1 MKYGVTLAAVPGSK
15 MRGVYAQKAQ
25 AAGFDSAWTDDNP
38 ASDGIVHMS
47 AMAAAAPGIRI
58 GSGILR
64 AFLRNPVTVA
74 SSYLTMNA
82 LTDRGVIL
90 GIATGTKLQN
100 LYQYGIDVP
109 RPIHQLR
116 SVIAMAR
123 GFWKAVEEGETFR
136 WEDEYYQIRGIRAVR
151 QDRAVIRPIPI
162 WIAAV
167 NENMQRFAGEVAD
180 GLCGHPTV
188 GADYLRDVV
197 RPNIEAGRAKSGYD
211 APFEFGVW
219 ATTVVHPDKEKA
231 RHLAGQTIAN
241 YLSTKSYQGILEYYG
256 IGDRY
261 EAIRQAVQKDRDMD
275 RASRLIGDEVIDRI
289 AITGPADEVREELTK
304 RYEGVA
310 DQVIIASAGSFGD
323 SLEDRLR
330 TIDAVVRAPLE

>member
-1 MKYGVTLAAVPGSK
+1 MNYGVTLAAVPGSK
-15 MRGVYAQKAQ
+15 LRGVYAKKAQ
-25 AAGFDSAWTDDNP
+25 DAGFDSAWTDDNP

-47 AMAAAAPGIRI
+47 AMCAAAPGIRV

-64 AFLRNPVTVA
+64 AFLRNPVTIA

-100 LYQYGIDVP
+100 MYQYGIDVP
-109 RPIHQLR
+109 RPIHRLR
-116 SVIAMAR
+116 SVISMVR
-123 GFWKAVEEGETFR
+123 SFWSSVEAGETFR
-136 WEDEYYQIRGIRAVR
+136 WEDEYYTIRGIRAVR
-151 QDRAVIRPIPI
+151 SDRAVIRPIPI

-197 RPNIEAGRAKSGYD
+197 RPNIDAGRAKSGYD

-219 ATTVVHPDKEKA
+219 ATTVVHPDKKIA

-261 EAIRQAVQKDRDMD
+261 EAIRKAVLTDRDLD
-275 RASRLIGDEVIDRI
+275 RASRLIGDDVIERI

-304 RYEGVA
+304 RYVGVA
-310 DQVIIASAGSFGD
+310 DHVIVASGGSLGETP
-323 SLEDRLR
+323 EDRLR